1 MLQSC
6 LLTIIISYSAGIYA
20 IYNNVYNILYV
31 VRRVHHIARTPFT
44 EQAIVWCGCSSFPC
58 RRSRN
63 IRHCWACIILLLL
76 LSFYTIFILYFVNN
90 TLNRGRWT
98 YFLPS
103 RVCADVQHRYV
114 CSRARI
120 YLFIRTSHKTIQK
133 PKKWFNVLE
142 KRMKKKRV

>member
-1 MLQSC
+1 MCVIFYTLC
-6 LLTIIISYSAGIYA
+6 G
-20 IYNNVYNILYV
+20 
-31 VRRVHHIARTPFT
+31 RVHHIARTPFT
-44 EQAIVWCGCSSFPC
+44 EQAIVRCGCSSFPC

-103 RVCADVQHRYV
+103 RVCADVQYIGT
-114 CSRARI
+114 CARARVYT
-120 YLFIRTSHKTIQK
+120 YLYAHHTKLYKSRKNDLTFW
-133 PKKWFNVLE
+133 KKEWRKKEF
-142 KRMKKKRV
+142 KRSLYFCFLFALLSV